1 MQGESLANYYFSSK
15 GKSSKGKSSKG
26 KASKGATGG
35 DIANTVIKTAGSLV
49 PAIAGMVGK

>member
-1 MQGESLANYYFSSK
+1 MKTRLTFQKNSGS
-15 GKSSKGKSSKG
+15 KSSKGKSSKG

-49 PAIAGMVGK
+49 PAIAGAFGK